1 MPIKLIPPR
10 AGKTPYWSGRG
21 TYLGQYVDRSTKT
34 ADRRKAKRLLDKWQ
48 AEIERG
54 EFARPGEPTFV
65 NAAVEYMKTG
75 GERTYVGRLLD
86 YFGPD
91 FLLSRMDQAAIDNA
105 AFELYPKA
113 SPATRNR
120 QVHTVISAILK
131 RAKIDHRLQRPKGAA
146 GLVKTD
152 WLWPE
157 QAFRLFNN
165 SREIDPEFASLLVYL
180 CYTGSRLSE
189 ALNLAVADVNLSESF
204 AFVRDTKNGNPR
216 PVFLPPVVVAEL
228 ASHPRGMDRSGTLFR
243 FRKNGRL
250 YTLLSRTK
258 KAAGSDLGF
267 VNFHT
272 FRHTWA
278 TWMRRYGGLD
288 TAGLVGTGAWKDR
301 KSAGRYE
308 HVVVTEEA
316 TKAAL
321 LPTDRKAK

>member
-1 MPIKLIPPR
+1 MPIRLVPPR

-21 TYLGQYVDRSTKT
+21 AYLGQYVDRSTKV
-34 ADRRKAKRLLDKWQ
+34 ADRRTAQRVIRKWED
-48 AEIERG
+48 EIERG

-65 NAAVEYMKTG
+65 SAAVDYMKTG
-75 GERTYVGRLLD
+75 GERRFIGPLIDHFGRE
-86 YFGPD
+86 
-91 FLLSRMDQAAIDNA
+91 FLLSQVDQAAIDNA
-105 AFELYPKA
+105 AFLLYPDA

-131 RAKIDHRLQRPKGAA
+131 RKGLDHKLQRPKGAA
-146 GLVKTD
+146 GVVKTD

-157 QAFRLFNN
+157 QAFRLFN
-165 SREIDPEFASLLVYL
+165 SARADVTEFASLLVFL
-180 CYTGSRLSE
+180 CYTGTRLSE
-189 ALNLAVADVNLSESF
+189 ALNLSVSDVNLSESF
-204 AFVRDTKNGNPR
+204 AFIRETKNGRPR

-228 ASHPRGMDRSGTLFR
+228 GSHPRGMDRSGPLFR

-250 YTLLSRTK
+250 YSLLAKTK
-258 KAAGSDLGF
+258 KAAGADLAF
-267 VNFHT
+267 VTFHT
-272 FRHTWA
+272 LRHTWA

-308 HVVVTEEA
+308 HVVVSEEA

-321 LPTDRKAK
+321 LPTERKKV